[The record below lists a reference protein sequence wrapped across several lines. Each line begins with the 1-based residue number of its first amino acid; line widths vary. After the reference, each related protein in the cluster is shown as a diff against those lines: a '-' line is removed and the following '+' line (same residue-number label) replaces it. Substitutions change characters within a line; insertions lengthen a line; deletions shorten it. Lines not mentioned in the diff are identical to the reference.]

1 MISRKLVERTFLI
14 KGSPL
19 PDRAQDSYS
28 HRRGKNALIMEDED
42 PSDKYDTFFEYEDEL
57 AVLKPSGEQYAD
69 MISDEPYVIL
79 EERDSVIEEVVESKH
94 DFGNIIMEEVE
105 ENVENDEA
113 KKTYRD
119 VVGFAFIQCNFVKT
133 DGNRCKRQAPGGQ
146 EICSV
151 HKRYIEKHNC

>member
-19 PDRAQDSYS
+19 PNRAQDSYS
-28 HRRGKNALIMEDED
+28 HRRGKNAHIMEDED

-69 MISDEPYVIL
+69 MISDDPYVIL
-79 EERDSVIEEVVESKH
+79 EERDSVTEDVAESKDDFSNIVMEEAEEVIENKK
-94 DFGNIIMEEVE
+94 EEGS
-105 ENVENDEA
+105 
-113 KKTYRD
+113 YMD

-133 DGNRCKRQAPGGQ
+133 DGDRCKRQAPKGQ

-151 HKRYIEKHNC
+151 HKKYIEKHKH

>member
-1 MISRKLVERTFLI
+1 MISRKLADRTFVI

-28 HRRGKNALIMEDED
+28 HRRGKNATVMEED
-42 PSDKYDTFFEYEDEL
+42 DLHDKYDTFFEYEDDL
-57 AVLKPSGEQYAD
+57 AGLKSSSEQYAE

-79 EERDSVIEEVVESKH
+79 EDKDAACDEAAEAAKSPGGIT
-94 DFGNIIMEEVE
+94 MEEVE
-105 ENVENDEA
+105 NIVENNKA

-119 VVGFAFIQCNFVKT
+119 VVGFSFIQCGFVKT

-151 HKRYIEKHNC
+151 HKKYIEKHNC

>member
-28 HRRGKNALIMEDED
+28 HRRGKNALIMEDEE
-42 PSDKYDTFFEYEDEL
+42 PSDKYDTFFEYEDDL
-57 AVLKPSGEQYAD
+57 AGLKPSGEQYAD
-69 MISDEPYVIL
+69 MVNDEPYVIL
-79 EERDSVIEEVVESKH
+79 EDRDSGIEEVVESKH
-94 DFGNIIMEEVE
+94 GFGNIIMEEAE
-105 ENVENDEA
+105 ENVENDET
-113 KKTYRD
+113 KRTYRD

-133 DGNRCKRQAPGGQ
+133 DGNRCKRQAPSGQ

-151 HKRYIEKHNC
+151 HKKYIEKHNC